1 MSDSITE
8 SNSFERNANAVVLDH
23 KYFLVRLIYK
33 GRSHNLYL
41 GNQLDLIG
49 SVALNKD
56 DPNIYY
62 LVEMKSQEQYNS
74 FVCDERI
81 IKKMHDCTNYK
92 NSLQVQIIPKS
103 IQQGIYKFK
112 NMEYRYNIKERCGPS
127 LKLCFQH
134 QNRKFADQ
142 VFATLAIEAISVLEK
157 MHSASMVHC
166 YLKPKK
172 FVTMHRGVQLLLT
185 DLKFAQKYKL
195 RQLLNQNTKNKF
207 QYALALNKYSSLN
220 LHLGIKPCP
229 RDDLESLAYIL
240 INFYVGGRL
249 FKTKQK
255 KTKSDKIKEVE
266 LQKMNLIIEKAF
278 PSLPKE
284 IIQFY
289 YHVKLSN
296 IDQYKVIN
304 YDELKAYFYKM
315 MQKNNNTT
323 NLKSYPWNQEMIE
336 PPKQNSLSS
345 LTSVVE
351 DDENES
357 DDSLI
362 EEQSILSVIE
372 QLKQITK
379 TKKLLSDLDN

>member
-8 SNSFERNANAVVLDH
+8 SNSFERNAKAVVLGEQ
-23 KYFLVRLIYK
+23 YYLVRLIYK

-41 GNQLDLIG
+41 ALD
-49 SVALNKD
+49 KF
-56 DPNIYY
+56 DPNTYY
-62 LVEMKSQEQYNS
+62 LVEMKSQEQHNS

-81 IKKMHDCTNYK
+81 VKKLHD
-92 NSLQVQIIPKS
+92 LQFIPKTIKS
-103 IQQGIYKFK
+103 GIYIYK

-134 QNRKFADQ
+134 QNRKFSDQ
-142 VFATLAIEAISVLEK
+142 VFATLAIEAISALEK
-157 MHSASMVHC
+157 MHSASIVHC

-172 FVTMHRGVQLLLT
+172 FVTLHRGVQLLLT

-220 LHLGIKPCP
+220 LHLGIRPCP

-240 INFYVGGRL
+240 INFYIGGRL

-304 YDELKAYFYKM
+304 YDEFKTYFYKM
-315 MQKNNNTT
+315 MQKNNNTI
-323 NLKSYPWNQEMIE
+323 NLKQYPWNQELID
-336 PPKQNSLSS
+336 PYKQQSSAISLS
-345 LTSVVE
+345 SVVE

-372 QLKQITK
+372 QLKQNSK
-379 TKKLLSDLDN
+379 TKKLLSELDN

>member
-41 GNQLDLIG
+41 GNQVNLIG

-56 DPNIYY
+56 DPNTYY

-81 IKKMHDCTNYK
+81 IKKMHE
-92 NSLQVQIIPKS
+92 LQIIPKT
-103 IQQGIYKFK
+103 IQSGIYKYK

-134 QNRKFADQ
+134 QNRKFSDQ

-157 MHSASMVHC
+157 MHSASIVHC

-172 FVTMHRGVQLLLT
+172 FVTLQRGVQLYLT

-240 INFYVGGRL
+240 INFYIGGRL

-289 YHVKLSN
+289 YHVKFSN
-296 IDQYKVIN
+296 IDQYKIIN
-304 YDELKAYFYKM
+304 YDELKSYFYKM
-315 MQKNNNTT
+315 MQKNNNTI
-323 NLKSYPWNQEMIE
+323 NIKSYPWNQELIE
-336 PPKQNSLSS
+336 HSKQSSASSLS
-345 LTSVVE
+345 SVVE

-379 TKKLLSDLDN
+379 TKKLLSELDN